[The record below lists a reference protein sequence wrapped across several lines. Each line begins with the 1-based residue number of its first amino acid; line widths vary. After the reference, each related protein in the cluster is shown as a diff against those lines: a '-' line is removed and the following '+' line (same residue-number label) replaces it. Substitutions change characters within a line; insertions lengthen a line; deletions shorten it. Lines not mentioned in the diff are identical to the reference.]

1 MANQKLRAL
10 LGISNLT
17 ILNQQKK
24 IMNIFINYLFSY
36 CPLILMLNSKSRNKR
51 IDRIHKIS
59 LRLIHNDYISSFYDM
74 LSTYQ
79 NNSPTLHKHLITK
92 VSTASPELIIEV

>member
-17 ILNQQKK
+17 TFNQQKK
-24 IMNIFINYLFSY
+24 IT
-36 CPLILMLNSKSRNKR
+36 SKSRNKR

>member
-17 ILNQQKK
+17 TLKKKKK
-24 IMNIFINYLFSY
+24 IMNIFINSLFSY
-36 CPLILMLNSKSRNKR
+36 CPLILILTSKSRNKR

-79 NNSPTLHKHLITK
+79 SNSPTLHKHLITK
-92 VSTASPELIIEV
+92 VSTGPRN

>member
-10 LGISNLT
+10 LVISNLT
-17 ILNQQKK
+17 TLNQQKK
-24 IMNIFINYLFSY
+24 IT
-36 CPLILMLNSKSRNKR
+36 SKSRNKR

-59 LRLIHNDYISSFYDM
+59 LRLIHNDYISSFYDI

-79 NNSPTLHKHLITK
+79 SNSPTLHKHLITK

>member
-1 MANQKLRAL
+1 MANHKLRAL

-17 ILNQQKK
+17 TLNQQKK
-24 IMNIFINYLFSY
+24 IT
-36 CPLILMLNSKSRNKR
+36 SKSRNKR

-79 NNSPTLHKHLITK
+79 SNSPTLHKHLITK

>member
-17 ILNQQKK
+17 TLNQQKK
-24 IMNIFINYLFSY
+24 IT
-36 CPLILMLNSKSRNKR
+36 SKSRNKR

-79 NNSPTLHKHLITK
+79 NNSPMLHKHLITK

>member
-17 ILNQQKK
+17 TLNQQKK
-24 IMNIFINYLFSY
+24 IT
-36 CPLILMLNSKSRNKR
+36 SKSRNKR

-79 NNSPTLHKHLITK
+79 SNSPTLHKHLITK
-92 VSTASPELIIEV
+92 VGTASPELIIEV

>member
-17 ILNQQKK
+17 TLNQQKK
-24 IMNIFINYLFSY
+24 IT
-36 CPLILMLNSKSRNKR
+36 SKSRNKR

-79 NNSPTLHKHLITK
+79 SNSPTLHKHLITK

>member
-17 ILNQQKK
+17 TLNQQKK
-24 IMNIFINYLFSY
+24 IT
-36 CPLILMLNSKSRNKR
+36 SKSRNKR

>member
-1 MANQKLRAL
+1 MANHKLRAL
-10 LGISNLT
+10 LGISDLT
-17 ILNQQKK
+17 TLNQQKK
-24 IMNIFINYLFSY
+24 IT
-36 CPLILMLNSKSRNKR
+36 SKSRNKR

-79 NNSPTLHKHLITK
+79 SNSPTLHKHLITK